1 VPSSAEQPQP
11 TVLVVDD
18 DQAVRASLR
27 RALGLHGFDVALA
40 GDGLAALDAIRRRR
54 PDVLVLDIG
63 MPGVDGLGVL
73 RRLRQDG
80 DDLPILLLTARD
92 AVYDRVRGL
101 TTGADDYLVKPFALE
116 ELVARLTSLL
126 RRASASRD
134 AAPADEVALRFA
146 DVRLDP
152 VTATARRD
160 GVDLGLTRTEFDLL
174 TVFLEEPNRVLSR
187 STLHDRVW
195 GAGSEVT
202 DNAIEV
208 YVGYLRRKLEVG
220 GRPRLLHTVRGF
232 GYVLRAAAS

>member
-1 VPSSAEQPQP
+1 VPSSTEQPQP

-40 GDGLAALDAIRRRR
+40 GDGLAALDAIRRQR

-80 DDLPILLLTARD
+80 DDLPVLVLTARD
-92 AVYDRVRGL
+92 AVDDRVTGL

-126 RRASASRD
+126 RRTSASRD
-134 AAPADEVALRFA
+134 AARADDAELRFA

-152 VTATARRD
+152 ATATACRD

-232 GYVLRAAAS
+232 GYALRTAAP